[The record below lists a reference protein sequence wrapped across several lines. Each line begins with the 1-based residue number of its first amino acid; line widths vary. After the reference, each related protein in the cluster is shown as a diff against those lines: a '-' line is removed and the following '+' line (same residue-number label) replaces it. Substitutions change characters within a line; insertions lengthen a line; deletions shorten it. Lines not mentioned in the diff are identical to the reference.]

1 MNSIKEVD
9 NKMRLE
15 FVNIYNDQALLNY
28 IRDRHENGGVPVFR
42 FYSILMYGIE
52 LKNLYPSSYTMQY
65 LRESH
70 FGDSDTF
77 EFDRA
82 YAVQLLQAV
91 PSFMDLMSVISSLES
106 EEQVIV
112 LVDYTHPNAIPIIDS
127 LIKYIQERYSIN
139 VYIYNDIGD
148 INVLDSSDFQTK
160 EGYMNYV
167 EDMNRYMNLQ
177 IHMNPSLMKGIY
189 EFMG

>member
-1 MNSIKEVD
+1 M
-9 NKMRLE
+9 
-15 FVNIYNDQALLNY
+15 
-28 IRDRHENGGVPVFR
+28 
-42 FYSILMYGIE
+42 
-52 LKNLYPSSYTMQY
+52 
-65 LRESH
+65 
-70 FGDSDTF
+70 
-77 EFDRA
+77 
-82 YAVQLLQAV
+82 
-91 PSFMDLMSVISSLES
+91 
-106 EEQVIV
+106 
-112 LVDYTHPNAIPIIDS
+112 VDYTHPNAIPIIDS